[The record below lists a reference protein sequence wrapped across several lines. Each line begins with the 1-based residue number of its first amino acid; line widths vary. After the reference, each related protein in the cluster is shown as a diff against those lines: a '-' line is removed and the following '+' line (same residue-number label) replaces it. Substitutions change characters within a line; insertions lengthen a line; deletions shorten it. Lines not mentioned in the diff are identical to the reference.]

1 MHICCIFVYLWCW
14 YFIVWQDLYNIFCL
28 FFVFLPYIYWQD
40 SYNISEFIC
49 CTVSLYLRE
58 NLRYL
63 LCCFSV
69 FAGKQPAWQVR
80 LGPQQ
85 CSWTSPAAAGSDR
98 SGDLENVAMWAMNL
112 MESID
117 VAVWAI
123 FRLAMCGGC
132 DNVGDVLVVVDGQI
146 G

>member
-1 MHICCIFVYLWCW
+1 MVLV
-14 YFIVWQDLYNIFCL
+14 FIVWQDLYNIFCFSVV
-28 FFVFLPYIYWQD
+28 FFPYIYWQD
-40 SYNISEFIC
+40 LYNIFWFISC
-49 CTVSLYLRE
+49 AVSLYLLE
-58 NLRYL
+58 NLYNVFLRYL

-98 SGDLENVAMWAMNL
+98 CGDLENVAMWAMSL

-132 DNVGDVLVVVDGQI
+132 DNVGDVLIVVDGQI

>member
-1 MHICCIFVYLWCW
+1 MKTCIHARFV
-14 YFIVWQDLYNIFCL
+14 QH
-28 FFVFLPYIYWQD
+28 FL
-40 SYNISEFIC
+40 FIC
-49 CTVSLYLRE
+49 CVLSLYLLARFVQYI
-58 NLRYL
+58 LVYQ

-98 SGDLENVAMWAMNL
+98 CGDLENVAMWAMNL

-132 DNVGDVLVVVDGQI
+132 DNVGDVLIVVDGQI

>member
-1 MHICCIFVYLWCW
+1 MKSKNSTPTLSVVLLPLQYPD
-14 YFIVWQDLYNIFCL
+14 YFAFSIWDVTPSSVLEASQPN
-28 FFVFLPYIYWQD
+28 LP
-40 SYNISEFIC
+40 
-49 CTVSLYLRE
+49 
-58 NLRYL
+58 
-63 LCCFSV
+63 
-69 FAGKQPAWQVR
+69 GKCDWAPSNAE
-80 LGPQQ
+80 Q

-98 SGDLENVAMWAMNL
+98 CGDLENVAMWAMNL
-112 MESID
+112 MELID

>member
-1 MHICCIFVYLWCW
+1 MFYT
-14 YFIVWQDLYNIFCL
+14 N
-28 FFVFLPYIYWQD
+28 IYWQD
-40 SYNISEFIC
+40 SYNISGFIC
-49 CTVSLYLRE
+49 CAVSLYLRE
-58 NLRYL
+58 HLRYL

-69 FAGKQPAWQVR
+69 FAGKQPAWQLR

-146 G
+146 V

>member
-1 MHICCIFVYLWCW
+1 M
-14 YFIVWQDLYNIFCL
+14 YNIFW
-28 FFVFLPYIYWQD
+28 F
-40 SYNISEFIC
+40 ISC
-49 CTVSLYLRE
+49 AVSLYLLE
-58 NLRYL
+58 NLYNVFLRYL

-98 SGDLENVAMWAMNL
+98 CGDLENVAMWAMNL

-132 DNVGDVLVVVDGQI
+132 DNVGDVLIVVDGQI

>member
-1 MHICCIFVYLWCW
+1 M
-14 YFIVWQDLYNIFCL
+14 
-28 FFVFLPYIYWQD
+28 
-40 SYNISEFIC
+40 
-49 CTVSLYLRE
+49 
-58 NLRYL
+58 YL

-112 MESID
+112 MEID
-117 VAVWAI
+117 VVVWAI

-132 DNVGDVLVVVDGQI
+132 DNVGDVLIVVDGQI

>member
-1 MHICCIFVYLWCW
+1 M
-14 YFIVWQDLYNIFCL
+14 
-28 FFVFLPYIYWQD
+28 FLPYIYWQD

-132 DNVGDVLVVVDGQI
+132 YNVGDVLVVVDGQI